1 MIDLET
7 KRQRQRAADARFR
20 LRHPEKQK
28 EKDHRRYEENK
39 EQEKAR
45 NQSYYMLNRDAQRI
59 RHRNNRH
66 KITSGWYDA
75 KLAKQE
81 NRCAICGNPFV
92 KTPHIDH
99 RHDCCSSARSC
110 GKCNRGLL
118 CDDCNLGLGRF
129 KDNPA
134 VLRKAAEYVEAY

>member
-7 KRQRQRAADARFR
+7 KRQRQREADARFR

-28 EKDHRRYEENK
+28 EKHHRRYEENK

-45 NQSYYMLNRDAQRI
+45 NQSYYMLNRDVQRI

-66 KITSGWYDA
+66 KITSDWYDA

-81 NRCAICGNPFV
+81 NRCAICGSPFV

-99 RHDCCSSARSC
+99 RHACCPSARSC